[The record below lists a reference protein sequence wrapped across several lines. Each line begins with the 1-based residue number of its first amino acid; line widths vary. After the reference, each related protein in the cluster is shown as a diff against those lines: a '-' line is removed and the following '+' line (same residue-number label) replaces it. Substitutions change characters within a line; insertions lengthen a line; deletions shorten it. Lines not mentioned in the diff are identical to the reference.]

1 MLQADRSLIERRGRD
16 EATGEVMSLVGKLS
30 GTKMG
35 DRYQRN
41 KPEVSEERKSKYEY
55 NILI

>member
-16 EATGEVMSLVGKLS
+16 EATGEVVSLVGKLT

-55 NILI
+55 